1 MTTRDEIMAMDEDA
15 LRLAVAKAC
24 GYRWYGVD
32 KEAWLAMPGRTGLL
46 PRGVVEI
53 DNPSDSDELHIKSPN
68 YPRDLTAAI
77 ALLDGMTYPPEPDGR
92 VLHVEYVI
100 LKEAYRHLDDI
111 DPLDKP
117 RFIVEISSRNPIYGD
132 SHWATA
138 GTLPRAACEAWLM
151 WMEAKPWPAPNV

>member
-1 MTTRDEIMAMDEDA
+1 MTYAELTDDE
-15 LRLAVAKAC
+15 LRLEVARRC
-24 GYRWYGVD
+24 GEVCYINDESDIHHIVPGNGVTAYIPVPD
-32 KEAWLAMPGRTGLL
+32 
-46 PRGVVEI
+46 
-53 DNPSDSDELHIKSPN
+53 
-68 YPRDLTAAI
+68 YPHDLTAAI

-100 LKEAYRHLDDI
+100 LKETYHHLDDI

-138 GTLPRAACEAWLM
+138 DTLPRAACVAWLM
-151 WMEAKPWPAPNV
+151 WDDARKEAQNDKG

>member
-1 MTTRDEIMAMDEDA
+1 MTYDTMTDDE
-15 LRLAVAKAC
+15 LRLEVAKRC
-24 GYRWYGVD
+24 GKRLELDRSGRF
-32 KEAWLAMPGRTGLL
+32 WLECL
-46 PRGVVEI
+46 PDGTRRVLPYYCT
-53 DNPSDSDELHIKSPN
+53 NLA
-68 YPRDLTAAI
+68 AAI

-100 LKEAYRHLDDI
+100 LKETYHHLDDI

-138 GTLPRAACEAWLM
+138 DTLPRAACVAWLM
-151 WMEAKPWPAPNV
+151 WMEE